1 MTKSCDVPGSRA
13 HYYKILDKDGELIR
27 VYKETYDPKDILV
40 HTKEK

>member
-1 MTKSCDVPGSRA
+1 MVNPGNVTGSRA
-13 HYYKILDKDGELIR
+13 HYYKILNKGGELIR